1 MNCKHFFAAMA
12 ALTIVSFVSC
22 EQTTKDVPTMSNLIE
37 LTPISSSNG
46 TRVTE
51 VTEVTEV
58 AETFSE
64 GYLCSSPTSD
74 IRAEIFVNSDYDKA
88 LANVLA
94 EDGSV
99 AFSVSFVIDSLLTS
113 TSCLFTAYNELNEPV
128 MSGIYNPGEDY
139 IEIIDNYGNDVVTRA
154 SARQWV
160 CGIGIGICGGIWS
173 AAFGAVSLGAGFVVG
188 MSFTALSIATCSK

>member
-1 MNCKHFFAAMA
+1 MHRIMNCKHFFAAMA

-46 TRVTE
+46 TR

-139 IEIIDNYGNDVVTRA
+139 IEIIDN
-154 SARQWV
+154 
-160 CGIGIGICGGIWS
+160 
-173 AAFGAVSLGAGFVVG
+173 
-188 MSFTALSIATCSK
+188 